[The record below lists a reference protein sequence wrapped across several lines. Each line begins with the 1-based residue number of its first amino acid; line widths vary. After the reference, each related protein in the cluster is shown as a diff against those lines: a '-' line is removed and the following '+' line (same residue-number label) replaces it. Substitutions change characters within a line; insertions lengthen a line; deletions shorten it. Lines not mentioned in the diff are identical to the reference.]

1 MKTLTFLLTA
11 GALSL
16 TAGTAAAQADVRLLK
31 TWDNRYPGAVVIC
44 DRYAELLA
52 EVSGGAITV
61 QTFGPETIPPLQQL
75 EPVQNGLFQILCTYP
90 GFHTG
95 AATLLTGLES
105 MRADVE
111 GFRASGAREVID
123 EVYGGLGL
131 QVVSVPLG
139 HGYAAF
145 LNRPL
150 SPQGD
155 LSGMQIRALPPQH
168 PYLAALHGTPVVLP
182 PAEMFSALE
191 RGVVDGA
198 LFPLAGATGFGFG
211 DVTDHYFDVPGT
223 SPHIILANP
232 GFWEGLTDETRA
244 QFLEAAM
251 RLEDEVPATYTRLN
265 DEERQRL
272 ADAGMELAALSDAAA
287 GALDVAVLTGSW
299 AYAATRNADAATRL
313 RAAVEAAGL
322 LDE

>member
-1 MKTLTFLLTA
+1 MKTLTYLMVS

-16 TAGTAAAQADVRLLK
+16 MAASAGAQTDVRLLK

-44 DRYAELLA
+44 DRYAELLD
-52 EVSGGAITV
+52 EVSGGAISV

-105 MRADVE
+105 MRPDVG
-111 GFRASGAREVID
+111 GFRASGARAVID
-123 EVYGGLGL
+123 AVYADLGL

-150 SPQGD
+150 SDAGD

-168 PYLAALHGTPVVLP
+168 PYLAALNGTPVVLP

-198 LFPLAGATGFGFG
+198 LFPLAGATGYGFAE
-211 DVTDHYFDVPGT
+211 VTEYYFDVPGT

-232 GFWEGLTDETRA
+232 AFWDGLPDETRA
-244 QFLEAAM
+244 QFLEAAA
-251 RLEDEVPATYTRLN
+251 RLEDEVPAVYTRLN

-272 ADAGMELAALSDAAA
+272 AANGMQAVTLSDTAAAALDA
-287 GALDVAVLTGSW
+287 AVLTGSW

-313 RAAVEAAGL
+313 HAAIEAAGL
-322 LDE
+322 LLD